1 MTQLFWFAFI
11 KGYSTTAGL
20 IIAIGAQNAF
30 ILRQGLI
37 KSHVL
42 IVALL
47 ASIIDI
53 SMIYLGVKGLGLVI
67 ASHNY
72 LMLTAKYGG
81 ILFLFFYGCKCFY
94 SALFKTNSIDDAHI
108 TGKKSLSSA
117 IISLLAMSFLNPHM
131 YLDTTLLIATVG
143 AQLPENQMLY
153 YMAGAGTA
161 SVIWFFF
168 LAYGARLLTP
178 IFQKPIAWKILDAI
192 IGVIMWSIALS
203 LFYM

>member
-1 MTQLFWFAFI
+1 MTKLWWFSFI

-94 SALFKTNSIDDAHI
+94 SALFKTSSIDDAHI

-117 IISLLAMSFLNPHM
+117 IITLLAMSFLNPHM
-131 YLDTTLLIATVG
+131 YLDTILLIGTVG
-143 AQLPENQMLY
+143 AQLPENQRLY
-153 YMAGAGTA
+153 YIAGAGTA
-161 SVIWFFF
+161 SVIWFFC

-178 IFQKPIAWKILDAI
+178 IFQKPRAWKILDAI

>member
-1 MTQLFWFAFI
+1 MTKLWWFAFI

-67 ASHNY
+67 VSHNY

-81 ILFLFFYGCKCFY
+81 ILFLFF
-94 SALFKTNSIDDAHI
+94 LW
-108 TGKKSLSSA
+108 
-117 IISLLAMSFLNPHM
+117 M
-131 YLDTTLLIATVG
+131 
-143 AQLPENQMLY
+143 
-153 YMAGAGTA
+153 
-161 SVIWFFF
+161 
-168 LAYGARLLTP
+168 
-178 IFQKPIAWKILDAI
+178 
-192 IGVIMWSIALS
+192 
-203 LFYM
+203 

>member
-1 MTQLFWFAFI
+1 MAQLFWVAFI

-42 IVALL
+42 VVVLL

-53 SMIYLGVKGLGLVI
+53 SMIYLGVKGLGFVI
-67 ASHNY
+67 ASNDY
-72 LMLTAKYGG
+72 LMLTTKYGG
-81 ILFLFFYGCKCFY
+81 ILFLFFYGFKCFY
-94 SALFKTNSIDDAHI
+94 SALFKSNSIEDTHI
-108 TGKKSLSSA
+108 TGKKSLSSV
-117 IISLLAMSFLNPHM
+117 IITLLAMSFLNPHM
-131 YLDTTLLIATVG
+131 YLDTILLIGTIG
-143 AQLPENQMLY
+143 AQLPENQRLY
-153 YMAGAGTA
+153 YIAGASVA
-161 SVIWFFF
+161 SIIWFFS
-168 LAYGARLLTP
+168 LAYGSRLLTP

-192 IGVIMWSIALS
+192 IGIIMWSIAFS

>member
-42 IVALL
+42 ILALL

-94 SALFKTNSIDDAHI
+94 SALFKTSSILTHQLNTRLRRHI
-108 TGKKSLSSA
+108 LLLSPE
-117 IISLLAMSFLNPHM
+117 IIF
-131 YLDTTLLIATVG
+131 
-143 AQLPENQMLY
+143 
-153 YMAGAGTA
+153 
-161 SVIWFFF
+161 
-168 LAYGARLLTP
+168 
-178 IFQKPIAWKILDAI
+178 
-192 IGVIMWSIALS
+192 
-203 LFYM
+203 